1 MAASEFI
8 DYMIPGKCGHLVGIG
23 GVSMSPLAEVL
34 SERGLIIRGSDINE
48 SQTVMR
54 LRSKGISVTIGHNPQ
69 NTIGA
74 DFVVR
79 TAAAS
84 DDNPEIAAARSLGIP
99 VFERAQAWGAIMR
112 EYDNA
117 ICISGTHGKTTTTS
131 MVTTILMQA
140 GADPTVM
147 IGGTLPLIRSGYRIG
162 SGRTIVMES
171 CEYYNSFHWFSPTI
185 AVVLNVDEDHLDFF
199 GDIENIKKSFRK
211 FAGLTPADGCIILN
225 ADDTN
230 TLDALNG
237 INRRIISFGIDK
249 NADVKAKNI
258 SLGKLTAFDI
268 YYMEKLFCHI
278 RLGLAG
284 IHNVKNALAAAA
296 ACIALD
302 IPAEAITKGL
312 ACFEGAERRLQY
324 KGSFNGADIY
334 DDYAHNPGELS
345 ALFEAVCELGYDR
358 VICAFQP
365 HTYSR
370 TKLLFDDL
378 VRELKKPDILLLAQ
392 IYAAREADTMG
403 ISSAMLAERIEG
415 AVCCRSFEV
424 IADTIRSMARPGDVV
439 LTVGA
444 GDIYKIGEMLAVSSN
459 DDCQNHSNAK

>member
-1 MAASEFI
+1 
-8 DYMIPGKCGHLVGIG
+8 
-23 GVSMSPLAEVL
+23 
-34 SERGLIIRGSDINE
+34 
-48 SQTVMR
+48 
-54 LRSKGISVTIGHNPQ
+54 
-69 NTIGA
+69 
-74 DFVVR
+74 
-79 TAAAS
+79 
-84 DDNPEIAAARSLGIP
+84 
-99 VFERAQAWGAIMR
+99 
-112 EYDNA
+112 
-117 ICISGTHGKTTTTS
+117 
-131 MVTTILMQA
+131 
-140 GADPTVM
+140 M